1 MLMWLSRFE
10 KNCLFLKCFGASATK
25 DEAAKLR
32 KKIDEI
38 IPVLAL
44 LLQGLSGL
52 TVPSLYRRRSNVI
65 LSILFGNI
73 ANES

>member
-1 MLMWLSRFE
+1 MWLSRFE
-10 KNCLFLKCFGASATK
+10 KKCLFLKCFGASATK

-44 LLQGLSGL
+44 LQGL
-52 TVPSLYRRRSNVI
+52 TVLTVTTLYRPRSEGNH
-65 LSILFGNI
+65 SILLGNV
-73 ANES
+73 ANQS